1 MKSFSQNLKFIKWI
15 ILFQAL
21 FYLVTSQIT
30 ELQINEEKSFS
41 ITSLE
46 QYKLS
51 INSDTK
57 NYIKIEVQGQNKNN
71 NYVIS
76 AYIVPIKTKRIQL
89 AQSFNGVSR
98 LYLPITQIKNGEI
111 FIDLE
116 CSNYASCSGI
126 IKSEDYN
133 KIPLTDGEPINYYIT
148 DEGTVMEFTLN
159 SNCSISNVWARGQ
172 LKIDTEL
179 DANNKIRKGNDNY
192 YIANSVMT
200 NVNFKVTGTVGDYI
214 NVGFIGYKNDEF
226 EEGHEYYK
234 SSKNIFVDEHTIT
247 GYLKKGVLEEVCYSL
262 DLRDNS
268 EEVPSTIYGTGIIF
282 TKVACSYT
290 IYNNGTRAKDN
301 KSIESSLFSQGSHF
315 IILLTSELNE
325 EKICISFPND
335 NFLQQYDDLQEIVYT
350 YQFTTGGSNENKLH
364 LYEPQLNGV
373 FYPRITNKYS
383 KTAFISHYIP
393 DNNESDSEKK
403 NLNMM
408 ELFGLPVMT
417 VITCDN
423 YPLCSLDDE
432 TLKEGTSPTNI
443 NRFTSYTS
451 SQRIYNDNSP
461 IGKIQTL
468 LVVECK
474 DIEGGE
480 EFDFYCGFNTLISKN
495 QDKIGL
501 IENSYFSQFA
511 LKNEEHNF
519 KIKLTG
525 EYNIAGIFIDV
536 INFAG
541 DIEVI
546 PTFPSNIK
554 YDLYRSANKIYIS
567 VKMSGSPSV
576 EELTFKVKGLSKSYY
591 IVFFKIVKNNL
602 VEDDSLIKNELQSG
616 VPYLITIDP
625 SKKDVYQM
633 SNKIVT
639 IHNDYNID
647 FTSMMIN
654 FYSLNCKINV
664 GQFYKN
670 EADNLI
676 FYKTKKFDRFSHDYI
691 ESSEERYNLDEFEYR
706 ISVSESDPSIY
717 TGNLCKVYATAVE
730 INSKH
735 IVNNRDILLPDNI
748 PQIVM
753 FERNLKHVSY
763 GYVHVDFEYDI
774 LIKFNLKHT
783 AQYKIRLYYNN
794 KKREN
799 EETIVA
805 NDILYISS
813 EEWKDICNDINRPC
827 YIQLDITL
835 EQTKNEENPVLE
847 LSIKS
852 IPSNTVTY
860 LPKSLFKIDYLQN
873 DISQYF
879 YTEIGKEEAGFIDV
893 NFLRGSG
900 KIYAKIVQEKQAI
913 EEGANWRGK
922 YVLPSNDKNLVMDS
936 FTKKIYFSTYDID
949 CKYGCYLLINVF
961 SDIKDKD
968 YELKRNIPFSIYVQ
982 SFPVEIDFN
991 KKPIIIAPID
1001 EFIVGTIDPTPSVGT
1016 IYELY
1021 QILLTS
1027 DAEQVVIDFQ
1037 SDFGGIFINVGEKR
1051 PTTSNAQFKFYPIG
1065 KDTIYSI
1072 SKNDILKEAERIYNE
1087 KKTNLKD
1094 ITLTIGIW
1102 TNYTDSIITTP
1113 YAFIIRLE
1121 NGDEN
1126 DIYRVNSD
1134 QKALC
1139 KTKKMKNK
1147 DMYRCVYVIEYD
1159 YITEVNSL
1167 IIYPNVQNKLAFYN
1181 IYGNKINQND
1191 YELNLDNNLKNKIP
1205 TQENHE
1211 YPNNDSLLD
1220 LLYIEK
1226 GLPKESYLLIS
1237 VETDIETIV
1246 ELMSSYYIGNSEVSA
1261 NPSTSQL
1268 FMVPYNERLTLKFTS
1283 NDMVMVNIEGIEG
1296 KGEIYWESKANDK
1309 YYLKGKDDGLFITSK
1324 KDNNENNLIIKS
1336 DNELGLFFY
1345 VNYVVRNDKQNF
1357 DKLTLDRSVNY
1368 VYNDIDFPIVYYMPI
1383 NLCNLQNDEFYDITF
1398 SFNIL
1403 DIKEFDIY
1411 SYFEETPFNISA
1423 SIVDEETFINMKSHP
1438 ELINISKVIHTG
1450 LYDQSLRTGLIRISK
1465 KVIDDSGV
1473 KSSENPYL
1481 LLKIEKNDIST
1492 IYNSISIK
1500 LGSIK
1505 SSPEITVSELSYQFG
1520 YLEDNEMQRKYK
1532 LKTHNKFKNMNIQFS
1547 CLEENLSIEIEGT
1560 DNKLSTIEKNKY
1572 GKSYYSI
1579 ENDKNKKYIYLV
1591 IKRKNGE
1598 NNKNRE
1604 YFMFQYTHSD
1614 NNIDLIYSIKNTAL
1628 IVNKTSTD
1636 KNISNYT
1643 IDFTPVTDSEKY
1655 NIYYILKFAAKPK
1668 NIKNNPSKPF
1678 IVTQNDL
1685 QYVGESTKPTIHNN
1699 LNRFIV
1705 YNLNQSYDYI
1715 QVVAQIFNNERVD
1728 YLSYD
1733 LFDLSGNT
1741 NTSPSSP
1748 NNNNNNKNTKSLF
1761 SSLALIS
1768 IIIGGALFI
1777 SIIIIIIVI
1786 LCNKKKN
1793 EDLSNTVNKISFAES
1808 EDNKVDSLL
1817 LN

>member
-1 MKSFSQNLKFIKWI
+1 MKSFSKNLIFIKWI

-21 FYLVTSQIT
+21 FCLGTPLIIDLNIKEEKLFSIH
-30 ELQINEEKSFS
+30 ELQ
-41 ITSLE
+41 

-51 INSDTK
+51 INSETK

-76 AYIVPIKTKRIQL
+76 AYISQFKTKRIQL
-89 AQSFNGVSR
+89 AQSFNGISQ
-98 LYLPITQIKNGEI
+98 LYLPITQIENGEI

-126 IKSEDYN
+126 IKSEDFD
-133 KIPLTDGEPINYYIT
+133 KIPLTDGEPINYYIA

-159 SNCSISNVWARGQ
+159 SNSSISNVWARGQ
-172 LKIDTEL
+172 LKIDTKL
-179 DANNKIRKGNDNY
+179 DANNIIRKGKDNY
-192 YIANSVMT
+192 YIVKEAMT

-214 NVGFIGYKNDEF
+214 NIGFVGYTKEEF
-226 EEGHEYYK
+226 KDGHDYYK
-234 SSKNIFVDEHTIT
+234 SIKNIFVDEHTIT

-268 EEVPSTIYGTGIIF
+268 EEIPSNIYGTGIIF
-282 TKVACSYT
+282 TKVACSYP
-290 IYNNGTRAKDN
+290 IFNNGTRVKDN
-301 KSIESSLFSQGSHF
+301 KSIESSLFSQGSLF
-315 IILLTSELNE
+315 IPLLTSELNE
-325 EKICISFPND
+325 EKICVSFPSD
-335 NFLQQYDDLQEIVYT
+335 NILQQLYDLQEIVYT

-373 FYPRITNKYS
+373 FYPRITNKFS
-383 KTAFISHYIP
+383 KTAFIAHYIP
-393 DNNESDSEKK
+393 ENIESGSQTKS
-403 NLNMM
+403 LNMM
-408 ELFGLPVMT
+408 ELFGFPVMT
-417 VITCDN
+417 VITCRN

-432 TLKEGTSPTNI
+432 TLKKGTSPTNI
-443 NRFTSYTS
+443 NRFS
-451 SQRIYNDNSP
+451 SFPSSIYNSDISP
-461 IGKIQTL
+461 ISKIQTL

-474 DIEGGE
+474 KREGDE
-480 EFDFYCGFNTLISKN
+480 DFDFYCGFNTLISNN

-511 LKNEEHNF
+511 LKDEEHNF

-525 EYNIAGIFIDV
+525 EFNIEGIFIDV

-546 PTFPSNIK
+546 PTFPSSVK
-554 YDLYRSANKIYIS
+554 YDLYRAANKIYIS
-567 VKMSGSPSV
+567 VKMSGSPTV
-576 EELTFKVKGLSKSYY
+576 EELTFKVKGLSKTYY
-591 IVFFKIVKNNL
+591 IVFFKIVRNNL

-616 VPYLITIDP
+616 IPYLITIDP

-633 SNKIVT
+633 ANKVVT
-639 IHNDYNID
+639 IHNNYNID

-654 FYSLNCKINV
+654 FYSLNCKIDV
-664 GQFYKN
+664 GQFYRN
-670 EADNLI
+670 EDDNLLYI
-676 FYKTKKFDRFSHDYI
+676 KTKKFERFSHDYI
-691 ESSEERYNLDEFEYR
+691 ESSEERYNIDEFEYR

-753 FERNLKHVSY
+753 FERDLKHVSY

-783 AQYKIRLYYNN
+783 AQYKISLYYEN

-860 LPKSLFKIDYLQN
+860 LPKSLFKIDYLQK

-900 KIYAKIVQEKQAI
+900 KIYAKIVQEKQDI

-922 YVLPSNDKNLVMDS
+922 YVLPFNDKDLVMDS
-936 FTKKIYFSTYDID
+936 FTKKIYFSTYDKD

-961 SDIKDKD
+961 SDVKDKD
-968 YELKRNIPFSIYVQ
+968 SELKRNIPFSIYVQ
-982 SFPVEIDFN
+982 SVPIKIDFN

-1001 EFIVGTIDPTPSVGT
+1001 EFIVGTIDPTPSGGS

-1027 DAEQVVIDFQ
+1027 DAEQVIIDFQ
-1037 SDFGGIFINVGEKR
+1037 SDLGGIFINVGEER
-1051 PTTSNAQFKFYPIG
+1051 PTTSNAQFQFYPIG
-1065 KDTIYSI
+1065 KDTIYNI
-1072 SKNDILKEAERIYNE
+1072 SKNDLLKEAEKIYN
-1087 KKTNLKD
+1087 KKIKNLKD
-1094 ITLTIGIW
+1094 ITLTIGVW
-1102 TNYTDSIITTP
+1102 TNYTDSILTTP
-1113 YAFIIRLE
+1113 YAFIVRLE

-1139 KTKKMKNK
+1139 KTKRMKNK
-1147 DMYRCVYVIEYD
+1147 NMYRCVYAIEYD
-1159 YITEVNSL
+1159 FITEDNSL

-1181 IYGNKINQND
+1181 IYGNQINQND

-1205 TQENHE
+1205 AQDRHE

-1226 GLPKESYLLIS
+1226 GLPKESYLLVSI
-1237 VETDIETIV
+1237 ETDIETIV
-1246 ELMSSYYIGNSEVSA
+1246 ELMSSFYIGNSEVSA

-1268 FMVPYNERLTLKFTS
+1268 FMVPYNEKLTLKFAS
-1283 NDMVMVNIEGIEG
+1283 NYMVMVNIEGIEG
-1296 KGEIYWESKANDK
+1296 KGEIYWESKANNK
-1309 YYLKGKDDGLFITSK
+1309 YHLKGKDDGLFITSK

-1336 DNELGLFFY
+1336 ENELGFFFY
-1345 VNYVVRNDKQNF
+1345 VNYVVRSDKHNF
-1357 DKLTLDRSVNY
+1357 DKLILDRSVNY
-1368 VYNDIDFPIVYYMPI
+1368 VYNDIDFPILYYMPI

-1411 SYFEETPFNISA
+1411 SYFEETPFNISE
-1423 SIVDEETFINMKSHP
+1423 SIVDEETIINMKSYP
-1438 ELINISKVIHTG
+1438 ELIETSEIIHTG

-1465 KVIDDSGV
+1465 KRIDDSGV

-1481 LLKIEKNDIST
+1481 LLKIEKRNIST
-1492 IYNSISIK
+1492 LYNSISLK
-1500 LGSIK
+1500 MGSIK

-1532 LKTHNKFKNMNIQFS
+1532 LKIHNKFKNMNIQFS
-1547 CLEENLSIEIEGT
+1547 CVEENLSIEIEGT
-1560 DNKLSTIEKNKY
+1560 DKKLSLIEKNKY

-1579 ENDKNKKYIYLV
+1579 ENDKNKKYVYLV

-1598 NNKNRE
+1598 NNKSRE
-1604 YFMFQYTHSD
+1604 FFMFQYTHSD

-1636 KNISNYT
+1636 KDGANYT

-1655 NIYYILKFAAKPK
+1655 NIYYILKFAVKPK

-1678 IVTQNDL
+1678 IVTQNES
-1685 QYVGESTKPTIHNN
+1685 QYVVESTKPTIYNN
-1699 LNRFIV
+1699 LNRIFV

-1733 LFDLSGNT
+1733 LFDFSAKS

-1748 NNNNNNKNTKSLF
+1748 NNNQTNKSIF

-1768 IIIGGALFI
+1768 IIVGGALFL
-1777 SIIIIIIVI
+1777 SIIFIIIVI
-1786 LCNKKKN
+1786 LCNKQKK
-1793 EDLSNTVNKISFAES
+1793 EDLANKVNAVSFAENN
-1808 EDNKVDSLL
+1808 DNKIDSLL